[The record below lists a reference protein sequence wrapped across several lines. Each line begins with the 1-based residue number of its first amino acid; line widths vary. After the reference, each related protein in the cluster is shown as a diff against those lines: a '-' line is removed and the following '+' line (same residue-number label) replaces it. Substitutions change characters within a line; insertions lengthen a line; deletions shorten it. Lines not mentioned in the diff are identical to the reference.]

1 MSEDPFSH
9 LFDKG
14 NQMWTEVMGSLPPP
28 NAPDGSLDDLA
39 RKLIFGELWARPGLS
54 IRDRRLVNLTLLAM
68 LGRDSVTPYHVRA
81 ALESGDFDA
90 DQLEELSVHLAFY
103 AGWPVATAF
112 VQLVRAE
119 VRRQAAD
126 PDANATAVE
135 SGDPG
140 N

>member
-1 MSEDPFSH
+1 MTEDPYSH

-119 VRRQAAD
+119 VRRRADAAD
-126 PDANATAVE
+126 EGVGSADTVDKG
-135 SGDPG
+135 S
-140 N
+140 

>member
-1 MSEDPFSH
+1 VSEDPFEQ

-14 NQMWTEVMGSLPPP
+14 NEMWGEVMGSLPPP
-28 NAPDGSLDDLA
+28 NAPTGSLDDLA

-81 ALESGDFDA
+81 ALESGDFTPDE
-90 DQLEELSVHLAFY
+90 LEELAVHLAFY

-119 VRRQAAD
+119 VRHQAEQGAGAPPD
-126 PDANATAVE
+126 DVGPDA
-135 SGDPG
+135 S
-140 N
+140 